1 METDGREQTDQR
13 RTDDRRT
20 VHLDLRR
27 PPPTTDS
34 IHPATAVIGCNGSGI
49 SGMDKVIEMGHAMD
63 IDSYCISLDYVAP
76 AWPRDIISLCSID
89 AADNS
94 KLNGIGI

>member
-1 METDGREQTDQR
+1 
-13 RTDDRRT
+13 
-20 VHLDLRR
+20 
-27 PPPTTDS
+27 
-34 IHPATAVIGCNGSGI
+34 
-49 SGMDKVIEMGHAMD
+49 MDKVIEMGHAMD